1 MAAPLRDTEIPYVM
15 TTRAV
20 NIWLRGGDA
29 KPVLNDVPDH
39 LRELVKK
46 SVLIQCKLITRWARR
61 YQQGLAVPEK
71 FLEQVKTYL
80 EGRR

>member
-1 MAAPLRDTEIPYVM
+1 MRETEIPYVI

-20 NIWLRGGDA
+20 NIWLRGGDP
-29 KPVLNDVPDH
+29 KPVLNDVPEH

-46 SVLIQCKLITRWARR
+46 SVRMQCKLITRWSRR
-61 YQQGLAVPEK
+61 YQKGMTVPEK

-80 EGRR
+80 EGRT